1 MLGTATKDGSITLLG
16 PKTRV
21 PDGSLVHYTNTDSR
35 RPTKTRDADPKT
47 RAASFLFPFPFVIFA
62 AVLSDVL
69 PDSIA
74 APRSES

>member
-1 MLGTATKDGSITLLG
+1 MALESTE
-16 PKTRV
+16 
-21 PDGSLVHYTNTDSR
+21 HESR
-35 RPTKTRDADPKT
+35 RAGQEKRGADPKT

-62 AVLSDVL
+62 AVQPDVL